1 MIKIK
6 QKGKITSN
14 KLINN
19 SLIKNK
25 LALLRKQEF
34 VIPIVI
40 IVSLLIAFSLFVTGV
55 VINGTS
61 SYSSTDINI
70 TQKNNGTI
78 AFARLN
84 ISNTAP
90 YDSLVG
96 YWSFDFDNSTKAFDW
111 TGNNNDG
118 MYNGGEYG

>member
-1 MIKIK
+1 MNKKRGLI
-6 QKGKITSN
+6 GSN
-14 KLINN
+14 I
-19 SLIKNK
+19 IRNK

-34 VIPIVI
+34 VIPII
-40 IVSLLIAFSLFVTGV
+40 IISILLIALSFIVTGV

-61 SYSSTDINI
+61 SYSSTDTNI

-84 ISNTAP
+84 ISSTEP

-111 TGNNNDG
+111 TGNNDG
-118 MYNGGEYG
+118 GTYNEGNNGI

>member
-96 YWSFDFDNSTKAFDW
+96 YWSFDFDNSL
-111 TGNNNDG
+111 
-118 MYNGGEYG
+118 NGGLS